1 VKDMQQ
7 KYPSFQKI
15 CNYFKERLAMDNNES
30 EPNMLEL
37 AAKDMFVKECQNDDS
52 ISCNQSEY

>member
-1 VKDMQQ
+1 MQQ

-15 CNYFKERLAMDNNES
+15 CNYFKERLAKDNNES